1 MAIERYLKWNSP
13 FLFLLGAILS
23 FADPITD
30 TLTLVEFYR
39 TDHKTW
45 FSVGLVFVIL
55 PCLGYS
61 ILECTRRNL
70 SFNIRQWS
78 CTCLRAVLRSFNPFS
93 APLVILEGFFFCLKK
108 WLLGQKINSDRDSEA
123 QPILYCIDLAVL
135 FEAVLESAPQ
145 FILQLYAISVQAEPV
160 TIIQMISLPLSFLS
174 LAWAFTIANEW
185 TLSSLDIISNSRD
198 LEVKHK
204 IALLM

>member
-1 MAIERYLKWNSP
+1 MAIERYLKWYSP

-78 CTCLRAVLRSFNPFS
+78 RTCLRAVLRGFNPFS
-93 APLVILEGFFFCLKK
+93 APLVILEGFFLSQEMAT
-108 WLLGQKINSDRDSEA
+108 WTENQLRQRLGSATYTLL
-123 QPILYCIDLAVL
+123 
-135 FEAVLESAPQ
+135 
-145 FILQLYAISVQAEPV
+145 
-160 TIIQMISLPLSFLS
+160 
-174 LAWAFTIANEW
+174 
-185 TLSSLDIISNSRD
+185 
-198 LEVKHK
+198 H
-204 IALLM
+204 